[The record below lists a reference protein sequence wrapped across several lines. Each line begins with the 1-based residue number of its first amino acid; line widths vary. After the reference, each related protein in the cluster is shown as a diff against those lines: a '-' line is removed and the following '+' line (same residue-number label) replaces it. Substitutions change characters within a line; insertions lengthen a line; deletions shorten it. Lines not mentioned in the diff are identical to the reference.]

1 MSEPDNF
8 RLPSEDP
15 LPPHIDVRI
24 ATFFVMLGCIIIGL
38 SLRMPTGLDQKGAVY
53 TAPGLVPG
61 LYGFIIAGLSIWL
74 GARAIGRMSRGETG
88 VPLAAGDAASHWRL
102 AGAALLCVI
111 YAVGLIGRLPFWLA
125 TAVFVT
131 LFIALFE
138 WQPELRRAR
147 TPAAALQRRSHRAS
161 ITGLLVT
168 LVFEKIF
175 YVRLP

>member
-1 MSEPDNF
+1 MSEPDQF
-8 RLPSEDP
+8 RLPSEEP

-24 ATFFVMLGCIIIGL
+24 AVFFMALGCAIVGL
-38 SLRMPTGLDQKGAVY
+38 SLQMPTGLDQKGAIY

-61 LYGFIIAGLSIWL
+61 LYGLIIAGLSIWL
-74 GARAIGRMSRGETG
+74 GVRAMGRMRRGEAG
-88 VPLAAGDAASHWRL
+88 VPLAAGDAASNWRL
-102 AGAALLCVI
+102 TGAALLCVV
-111 YAVGLIGRLPFWLA
+111 YAVGLIGRLPFWMA
-125 TAVFVT
+125 TAAFVA

-138 WQPELRRAR
+138 WEPGLTARERLRPIA
-147 TPAAALQRRSHRAS
+147 TALAQGL